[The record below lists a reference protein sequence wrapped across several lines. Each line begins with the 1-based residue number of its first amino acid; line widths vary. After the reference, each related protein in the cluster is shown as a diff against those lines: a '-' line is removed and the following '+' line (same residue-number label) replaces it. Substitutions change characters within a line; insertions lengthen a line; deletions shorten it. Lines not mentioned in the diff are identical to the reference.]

1 MTHGEAVRME
11 QRPRLLLVEDESALR
26 VLLARVLERSGY
38 DVTAV
43 SAGEEALELFA
54 AGPEQFAAA
63 VIDMTLPGMT
73 GEAVV
78 EHLHAVRPELS
89 IVVTSGLAAGPR
101 PSLSGERITF
111 LQKPFLPARLVEAL
125 QGLLAAG
132 SPHQSSSST
141 AS

>member
-1 MTHGEAVRME
+1 MTNGDAADSAP
-11 QRPRLLLVEDESALR
+11 RPGLLLVEDEAALR
-26 VLLARVLERSGY
+26 VLLERVLERSGY
-38 DVTAV
+38 GVTAV
-43 SAGEEALELFA
+43 SRGEEALELFT

-78 EHLHAVRPELS
+78 EQLRAVRPELA

-101 PSLSGERITF
+101 PSLSSARVTF

-125 QGLLAAG
+125 HGLLAAG
-132 SPHQSSSST
+132 SPAQSSSST

>member
-1 MTHGEAVRME
+1 
-11 QRPRLLLVEDESALR
+11 
-26 VLLARVLERSGY
+26 
-38 DVTAV
+38 
-43 SAGEEALELFA
+43 
-54 AGPEQFAAA
+54 

>member
-1 MTHGEAVRME
+1 MTHSAAAPSATRCG
-11 QRPRLLLVEDESALR
+11 LLLVEDEGALR

-43 SAGEEALELFA
+43 SLGEEALVLFA

-78 EHLHAVRPELS
+78 EHLRAVRPELA

-125 QGLLAAG
+125 QALLAAEW
-132 SPHQSSSST
+132 PPQSSSST